1 MNEETGEDLRK
12 RLNAETAR
20 ISWKEL
26 APHFARG
33 ALVRVNSGLDLIEV
47 AVAFAEDRREAVA
60 AWLEADEVAV
70 AVDADNARWSEEQSP
85 EFWAVVVAPWVL
97 VQVVPESTE

>member
-1 MNEETGEDLRK
+1 MNEETGDALRK

-33 ALVRVNSGLDLIEV
+33 AIVRVNPALDLVEV
-47 AVAFAEDRREAVA
+47 AVAFAEDRRETVA
-60 AWLEADEVAV
+60 EWLKADEVAV
-70 AVDADNARWSEEQSP
+70 AIDVDNARWSEEAP

-97 VQVVPESTE
+97 VQKVPKSAD

>member
-1 MNEETGEDLRK
+1 MNEATGEDLRK

-33 ALVRVNSGLDLIEV
+33 ALVRVNPGLDLIEV
-47 AVAFAEDRREAVA
+47 AIAFAEDRREAVA

-70 AVDADNARWSEEQSP
+70 AVDADNARWSEQSP

-97 VQVVPESTE
+97 VQVVPGSAG

>member
-1 MNEETGEDLRK
+1 MNEETGDALRK

-33 ALVRVNSGLDLIEV
+33 ALVRVNPGLDLIDV
-47 AVAFAEDRREAVA
+47 AVAFAEDRRETVA
-60 AWLEADEVAV
+60 AWLKADEIAV
-70 AVDADNARWSEEQSP
+70 ATDADNARWSEAAP

-97 VQVVPESTE
+97 VQVVPESIG